1 MDLINQFIHMKKV
14 IILSALLLLVD
25 LSFAGDFNPGEDGQL
40 IAAVE
45 TEMIAEGTDLETI
58 KTIFGDDNLYFPKNE
73 EELDLSYYVIDKI
86 IENGQVQDDRRNEL
100 RELSLKAYNL
110 YLKKKNYYDQ
120 SQIQSR

>member
-1 MDLINQFIHMKKV
+1 MKKV

-110 YLKKKNYYDQ
+110 YLEKKNYYDQ